1 MTLYELIK
9 QHPQGAPPAKWKDA
23 PRDWQRAVRV
33 YEYWLD
39 LCTKMCKMDAYDL
52 TGEHFFMT
60 DENVRIIVRKMRKEG
75 Y

>member
-1 MTLYELIK
+1 MTLYERIK
-9 QHPQGAPPAKWKDA
+9 QSPANLQRRWPDA
-23 PRDWQRAVRV
+23 PRDIDRAVRV

-39 LCTKMCKMDAYDL
+39 LCEKMCKMDAYDL
-52 TGEHFFMT
+52 TGEHFFMS

>member
-1 MTLYELIK
+1 MTLYERIK
-9 QHPQGAPPAKWKDA
+9 RNPANIERRWQDA
-23 PRDWQRAVRV
+23 PRDITRAVKI
-33 YEYWLD
+33 YEYFIT
-39 LCTKMCKMDAYDL
+39 LCDTHCKMDAYDL